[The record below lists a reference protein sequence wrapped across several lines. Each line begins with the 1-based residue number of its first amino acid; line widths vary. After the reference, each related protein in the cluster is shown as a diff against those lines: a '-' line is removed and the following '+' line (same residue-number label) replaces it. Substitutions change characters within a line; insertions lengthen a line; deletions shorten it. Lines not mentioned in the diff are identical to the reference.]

1 MHVFLKGFLKNLL
14 ERSWPV
20 SASLRYLLFLR
31 QSRRDALLVEKVAA
45 TLGLAVL
52 SCHLRTPG
60 HPKKDTLFI
69 LAGGSSV
76 NELSPANWGEVD
88 QGLSIGINFWP
99 IHPYVPDILTSET
112 DSKTPS
118 NQFLNTLLAHP
129 AIMEK
134 SPAMLMLRTLWP
146 PVSDVLPVLPPVFA
160 GKTWVYGRANLVTR
174 RLENL
179 HGDLRKVIK
188 AVKLGRVPPPV
199 LPDNGSSVA
208 RLTFYGIAQGFKRIV
223 WVGVD
228 QNSGHYFWT
237 EPPVPSH
244 FEKAAKEVPRTTGEP
259 HSTSSSVNRSF
270 SNDHF
275 LRALAQT
282 LADDFDTQIYVSSA
296 TSSLSDT
303 VPVFAWQN
311 SKAD

>member
-1 MHVFLKGFLKNLL
+1 MHVFLKGFFKNLL
-14 ERSWPV
+14 EKSWPV
-20 SASLRYLLFLR
+20 SAFFRYLLFLR
-31 QSRRDALLVEKVAA
+31 QSRRDALLVQKVGA
-45 TLGLAVL
+45 TLELAVL
-52 SCHLRTPG
+52 SSHRKTPG
-60 HPKKDTLFI
+60 HPQKDTLFI

-76 NELSPANWGEVD
+76 NELSAANWREVD
-88 QGLSIGINFWP
+88 RGLSIGINFWP

-118 NQFLNTLLAHP
+118 NTYLNTLLARP
-129 AIMEK
+129 DIAEK
-134 SPAMLMLRTLWP
+134 SPAMLILRTLWP
-146 PVSDVLPVLPPVFA
+146 PVSHVLPVLPPTFA
-160 GKTWVYGRANLVTR
+160 GKTWVYGRANLITR

-188 AVKLGRVPPPV
+188 AVKLGRLPASV

-208 RLTFYGIAQGFKRIV
+208 RLTFYGIAQGFRRIV

-237 EPPVPSH
+237 EPPVPSY
-244 FEKAAKEVPRTTGEP
+244 FEKAAKEVPRATGEP
-259 HSTSSSVNRSF
+259 HSTSSNFRRSF

-296 TSSLSDT
+296 ASSLSDT